1 MYFCILVYKQ
11 QSAGDEERI
20 RKIICVLR
28 DSTQPS
34 PNSNVIKGGL
44 IGLASCAIGV
54 GDNIKDYIAMILP
67 PILNCFDYED
77 SRVRFYACEALYN
90 VVKAARY
97 EILSFFNEIFSNL
110 CVLYADVDIEVKE
123 ISFKFILLNDFLYY

>member
-1 MYFCILVYKQ
+1 
-11 QSAGDEERI
+11 
-20 RKIICVLR
+20 
-28 DSTQPS
+28 
-34 PNSNVIKGGL
+34 
-44 IGLASCAIGV
+44 
-54 GDNIKDYIAMILP
+54 MILP

-110 CVLYADVDIEVKE
+110 CVLYADVDIEVKD
-123 ISFKFILLNDFLYY
+123 ISFYLFSYVSSFISKLHPYLTNY

>member
-1 MYFCILVYKQ
+1 
-11 QSAGDEERI
+11 
-20 RKIICVLR
+20 
-28 DSTQPS
+28 
-34 PNSNVIKGGL
+34 
-44 IGLASCAIGV
+44 
-54 GDNIKDYIAMILP
+54 MILP

-110 CVLYADVDIEVKE
+110 CVLYADVDIEVKD
-123 ISFKFILLNDFLYY
+123 ISFYVFSDVISFISKLHLYSTNY